1 MNNNAKISIIMPVY
15 NAESFLP
22 DTIAGLL
29 VQTHKNIEIL
39 CINDGSVDRSMEILN
54 HFSQQDSRI
63 RVFNQKNSGPA
74 AARNLGLA
82 NATGEYLMFC
92 DADDTYEPEMCEVML
107 RALIENDVDFA
118 MCDANVI
125 EYDENHCRGQLVID
139 YHNIR
144 YIDKV
149 RLIPWMK
156 IHVNVLLWDKIFKM
170 SIIRE
175 NKLSFPTGYECDDN
189 AFVWQYLCFSNSFY
203 GINRALYNYK
213 ILNNSIMG
221 RIYHGKKVAR
231 LFDRIY
237 AIQFTL
243 NFMKEN
249 NILKQKKLLKFML
262 PLLTGSVS
270 DLLKLSL
277 RTLQSAILTV

>member
-1 MNNNAKISIIMPVY
+1 MPVY
-15 NAESFLP
+15 NAERFLP
-22 DTIAGLL
+22 DTIASLL

-125 EYDENHCRGQLVID
+125 EYDDNH
-139 YHNIR
+139 
-144 YIDKV
+144 
-149 RLIPWMK
+149 
-156 IHVNVLLWDKIFKM
+156 
-170 SIIRE
+170 
-175 NKLSFPTGYECDDN
+175 
-189 AFVWQYLCFSNSFY
+189 
-203 GINRALYNYK
+203 
-213 ILNNSIMG
+213 
-221 RIYHGKKVAR
+221 
-231 LFDRIY
+231 
-237 AIQFTL
+237 
-243 NFMKEN
+243 
-249 NILKQKKLLKFML
+249 
-262 PLLTGSVS
+262 
-270 DLLKLSL
+270 
-277 RTLQSAILTV
+277 